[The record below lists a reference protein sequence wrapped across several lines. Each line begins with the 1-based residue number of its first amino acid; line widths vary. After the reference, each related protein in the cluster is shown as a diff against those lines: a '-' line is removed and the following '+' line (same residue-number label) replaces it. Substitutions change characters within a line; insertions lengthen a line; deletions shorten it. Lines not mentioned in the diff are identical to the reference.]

1 MWCVSL
7 SCCIHVVF
15 LIIIFLKRV
24 EIEIFLC
31 FLSIKIPL
39 QLFIYLKAKLSLWK
53 VPVGGGKEA
62 NITSVVNAVK
72 EICFLQQTLPC
83 LMCSRAH
90 PRPLENSWRPSC
102 QASSGLINWKTNK
115 TWTYAD
121 FVVLL
126 WTNYTINVEISA
138 DIYIYILFLKMNN
151 ESEYLTY
158 SLWLVKFSVS
168 IL

>member
-1 MWCVSL
+1 MTEFECCSSPLLNRNRNTMWCVSL

-24 EIEIFLC
+24 EIKIFLC

-83 LMCSRAH
+83 LMCQSFQSA
-90 PRPLENSWRPSC
+90 STPS
-102 QASSGLINWKTNK
+102 G
-115 TWTYAD
+115 
-121 FVVLL
+121 
-126 WTNYTINVEISA
+126 E
-138 DIYIYILFLKMNN
+138 FLKAIL
-151 ESEYLTY
+151 S
-158 SLWLVKFSVS
+158 SLVRFDQLKNKQNLNLRWFCCSSVNK
-168 IL
+168 LHN